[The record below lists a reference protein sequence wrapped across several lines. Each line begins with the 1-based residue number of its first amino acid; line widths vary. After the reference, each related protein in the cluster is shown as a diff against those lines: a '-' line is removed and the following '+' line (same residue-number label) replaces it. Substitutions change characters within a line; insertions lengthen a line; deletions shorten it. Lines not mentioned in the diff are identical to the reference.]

1 MAFDMT
7 KCKIGGWLR
16 NRRGDKV
23 YLAEY
28 LSGKTYPY
36 LLSNG
41 VSVSIFGEEYHDRDT
56 FYDIMGF
63 WEEEPTEEDEQSF
76 PNIEKRIPYVVK
88 TVTYRVHFNELYSRD
103 ITSDEAEAIYEQLKT
118 LLGK

>member
-7 KCKIGGWLR
+7 KCKIGDWLR
-16 NRRGDKV
+16 NKQEDKV

-56 FYDIMGF
+56 FYDIVGF
-63 WEEEPTEEDEQSF
+63 WEEESSEEDEQSF

>member
-41 VSVSIFGEEYHDRDT
+41 VSVSIFGEEYHDKDT
-56 FYDIMGF
+56 FYDIIGF
-63 WEEEPTEEDEQSF
+63 WEDESSVDTEPTF
-76 PNIEKRIPYVVK
+76 PNVEPRTPHVSKVVY
-88 TVTYRVHFNELYSRD
+88 YRLHMNELYHRD
-103 ITSDEAEAIYEQLKT
+103 ITQEEAEVIYEQLKT